1 MPPIVIGGVVL
12 VLVACVG
19 LLVATSGPSDE
30 GGDTSIDPSK
40 WTYFGVELGT
50 LSRTEHGVSGKV
62 YAATD
67 SLICIT
73 EFNYDG
79 TGPGIM
85 QVTTEKWKN
94 YVHHV
99 SEEDVMRK
107 LDHIIDDVVDQG
119 TAIVVNQED
128 EIPSNAESS
137 CGEDDEMSPF
147 NVLT

>member
-62 YAATD
+62 YAATE

-79 TGPGIM
+79 TGPDAEVMAG
-85 QVTTEKWKN
+85 TT
-94 YVHHV
+94 
-99 SEEDVMRK
+99 DTP
-107 LDHIIDDVVDQG
+107 D
-119 TAIVVNQED
+119 
-128 EIPSNAESS
+128 
-137 CGEDDEMSPF
+137 
-147 NVLT
+147 